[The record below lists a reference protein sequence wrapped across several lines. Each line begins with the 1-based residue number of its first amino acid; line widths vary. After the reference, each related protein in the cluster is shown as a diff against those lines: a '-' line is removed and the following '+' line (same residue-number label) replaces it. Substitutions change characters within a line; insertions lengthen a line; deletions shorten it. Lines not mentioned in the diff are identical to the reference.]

1 MNTNNAQDSL
11 REKRRYIR
19 INTSNFIEY
28 ILYDEKQNKLER
40 GEGRTLNLSQ
50 GGALLETQKPLL
62 GSFVVIFASVSKK
75 NNLQVKGR
83 IVHTRKPD
91 NSSFFLTGIEFVDT
105 RDEQI
110 NDLIAFVKAYSS
122 CTKVMVIDDDPTTR
136 SFLENILRKREFQTL
151 QAQNGKI
158 ALNEIQSAPPD
169 LIISD
174 VMMPEMGG
182 FELCEKLRQSPATA
196 DIPFIFLSV
205 KDDPVDQLKG
215 LRMGADEYL
224 VKPFK
229 STEILQAVTRVMEK
243 SARLKGLRAD
253 VDIEGNLAR
262 IGLIEVIQMIEFN
275 EKTGTLFL
283 LSPANRVKGAVYIKE
298 GQVVNAVSGD
308 LDGED
313 AFYDLAG
320 QTEGFFKFN
329 IQETILSNKIRQKN
343 MNLLMEASRLLDEA
357 AALRSMISEADVRL
371 ILLTSAVP
379 RHVVDRIPA
388 EVLRSIMN
396 LIRSGRTVNEIQNN
410 AGISRL
416 RASAVLAELINC
428 GILAEH
434 KADRQTGPQ
443 ILPETA
449 GTLQEDEGLKG
460 TLVKMLERMEKNS
473 FTGTISVQGRSEP
486 AAIYMVDGMIVNATF
501 GKATGR
507 KALFRIFS
515 ERGGTCSKT
524 KGPVKTDRR
533 IDAYLSDLLRD
544 AGAEIV
550 WRKNLNTDFSGVSIM
565 LSENSTEQQSALQTD
580 PHKSG
585 LLRAIR
591 ENSNL
596 KDIIESSPFPD
607 LETCRLIDQWRK
619 KGVLLFKRL

>member
-11 REKRRYIR
+11 REKRRYLR

-28 ILYDEKQNKLER
+28 VLYDEKQNKLER

-75 NNLQVKGR
+75 NSLQVKGR

-91 NSSFFLTGIEFVDT
+91 NSSFYLTGIEFVDT

-136 SFLENILRKREFQTL
+136 SFLENILRKRGFQTL
-151 QAQNGKI
+151 QAQNGKV
-158 ALNEIQSAPPD
+158 ALNEIQAAPPD

-174 VMMPEMGG
+174 VIMPEMGG

-229 STEILQAVTRVMEK
+229 SSEILQAVSRVMEK
-243 SARLKGLRAD
+243 SARVKGLRAD

-283 LSPANRVKGAVYIKE
+283 LSPAGKVNGAVYVKG

-308 LDGED
+308 LDGKE

-329 IQETILSNKIRQKN
+329 IQETILTNKIRQKN
-343 MNLLMEASRLLDEA
+343 MNILMEASRLLDEA
-357 AALRSMISEADVRL
+357 AALRSMISATDVGL
-371 ILLTSAVP
+371 TLLTSAVP
-379 RHVVDRIPA
+379 RHVVDRVPA

-396 LIRSGRTVNEIQNN
+396 LIRSGRTVNEIQNS

-416 RASAVLAELINC
+416 RTSAVLADLINC

-434 KADRQTGPQ
+434 KAGRQTGPE
-443 ILPETA
+443 ILPQTT
-449 GTLQEDEGLKG
+449 GTLQEDERLKG
-460 TLVKMLERMEKNS
+460 TLIKMLERMEKS
-473 FTGTISVQGRSEP
+473 AFTGTVSVQGRSKP
-486 AAIYMVDGMIVNATF
+486 AAIYMAAGMIVNATF

-515 ERGGTCSKT
+515 ERGGICSKT
-524 KGPVKTDRR
+524 EGPVETDRR

-544 AGAEIV
+544 AGAEIA

-565 LSENSTEQQSALQTD
+565 LSENRTEQQSALHTD

-585 LLRAIR
+585 LLQAIG

-607 LETCRLIDQWRK
+607 LETCRLIDQWHK
-619 KGVLLFKRL
+619 KGILLFKRL